1 MDNSNLRED
10 QKKAIREAL
19 MFVTAAHR
27 KLEVENPEK
36 AESLLGGAVSRLFE
50 LAKEN

>member
-19 MFVTAAHR
+19 MLVTAAHR
-27 KLEVENPEK
+27 ILEIENPEK
-36 AESLLGGAVSRLFE
+36 ANSVLGEAVSRLFE